1 MHLGNGEEGTQSMN
15 TYLEMGVNV
24 RSIFPKPP
32 KIIRKK
38 ESNFYS
44 LTMLGGT

>member
-24 RSIFPKPP
+24 RSVFHKPQKKP
-32 KIIRKK
+32 EKIT
-38 ESNFYS
+38 FTF
-44 LTMLGGT
+44 L